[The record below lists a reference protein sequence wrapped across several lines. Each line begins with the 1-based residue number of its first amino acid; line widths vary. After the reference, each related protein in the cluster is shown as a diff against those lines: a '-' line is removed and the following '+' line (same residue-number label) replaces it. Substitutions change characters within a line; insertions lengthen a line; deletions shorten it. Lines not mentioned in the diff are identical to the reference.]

1 MQNKKRKMITMQ
13 MIIFELRNVT
23 GNPYVHIFGVGLPVV
38 LAELITMV
46 AVSEV
51 NDPSLAGMI
60 ATSVYLGMGTLIPMA
75 TILMG
80 YAVCYAQELDK
91 GIPERMQLFGIRGSS
106 MLCSRAISEAIFI
119 TVSFGIFFAVGYGV
133 SDLEQPAASGVVSYF
148 LSILVL
154 SVILLAL
161 AHGVACICRSF
172 GRTYCVSM
180 MLYFAFMIFS
190 GMMGVEY
197 ADLPKWAQAVAR
209 MLPVTYINR
218 DFYQVWLGEEYNYMP
233 MIQSYLFLGAVS
245 GILLFL
251 VWKRSPRAEIS

>member
-91 GIPERMQLFGIRGSS
+91 GIPERPQIFTSPLS
-106 MLCSRAISEAIFI
+106 MTACCAAGRFQRQYLLRFLLGFSLLLDTECQILNSR
-119 TVSFGIFFAVGYGV
+119 
-133 SDLEQPAASGVVSYF
+133 QHPA
-148 LSILVL
+148 
-154 SVILLAL
+154 
-161 AHGVACICRSF
+161 
-172 GRTYCVSM
+172 
-180 MLYFAFMIFS
+180 
-190 GMMGVEY
+190 
-197 ADLPKWAQAVAR
+197 
-209 MLPVTYINR
+209 
-218 DFYQVWLGEEYNYMP
+218 
-233 MIQSYLFLGAVS
+233 
-245 GILLFL
+245 
-251 VWKRSPRAEIS
+251 